1 MGSNPTPS
9 AITFSV
15 LPLTNPQQD
24 RFGLG
29 LCPLSF
35 AISSAVKLCDAQPTK
50 QGHASQL
57 VAVIGRSGR
66 VLMAVRRLCCFAVCG
81 RNAVPGAYQVGRAAF
96 DL

>member
-1 MGSNPTPS
+1 MKPPPPLL
-9 AITFSV
+9 FSV
-15 LPLTNPQQD
+15 LPLTNPKRD
-24 RFGLG
+24 RFGFG
-29 LCPLSF
+29 LFPLSF
-35 AISSAVKLCDAQPTK
+35 AMSSAVKLCDAQPTK

-81 RNAVPGAYQVGRAAF
+81 RNAVPGANQVGRAAF

>member
-1 MGSNPTPS
+1 VGSNPTPS
-9 AITFSV
+9 AIIFSV
-15 LPLTNPQQD
+15 LPLTNPKRD
-24 RFGLG
+24 RFGFG

-35 AISSAVKLCDAQPTK
+35 AMSSAVKLYDAQPTK

-57 VAVIGRSGR
+57 VAGVLRSGR

-81 RNAVPGAYQVGRAAF
+81 RNAVPGANQVGRAAF